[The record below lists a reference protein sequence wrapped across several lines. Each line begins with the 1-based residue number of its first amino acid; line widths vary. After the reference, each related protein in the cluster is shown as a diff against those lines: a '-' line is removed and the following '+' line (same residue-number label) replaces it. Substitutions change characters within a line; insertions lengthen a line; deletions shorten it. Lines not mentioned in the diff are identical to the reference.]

1 MALGDPP
8 PSRSDAESGLA
19 LGVRKTCKAACL
31 PRRLLARVCLAVSP
45 VRWLQ
50 KVRRPWYFLSLICIS
65 ILLSLPPLRK
75 AVEEYDIPS
84 DLHPRL
90 PRLAGT
96 DGVNRVILFKIR
108 CSLKGYD
115 DHDVARLSEFL
126 VPLRPPSLLLYV
138 CGLTTICRH
147 SELRYDIKD
156 QDKNVIDMDTFL
168 KLPSWT
174 GTVVSRGD
182 PILEDQRPKPR
193 VTPPLGT
200 GVKIPKLTA
209 FQKSLEKSN
218 PKIAAAREKKEQ
230 QSLAKAEAKR
240 AGAGGAEGPKK
251 KQNVQKHRES
261 IQSGSEEILSVIPLH
276 QATPETTKNPTLVVD
291 VTQGTSHVEKEVVDL
306 SGNTCV
312 PTPPA
317 ATVPPSPRAE
327 HHDTQEHAASDAHS
341 SQSSHQGHEDEPVNN
356 QYVPNWG
363 LRNDLRVCTFRACR
377 ELVSHLATPA
387 EDDFLGNISNV
398 EVISRVY
405 LTMRQSVLAQGELL
419 KRHEQ
424 LSHDYVD
431 LVKGSDANFTEL
443 HRATASDQVEKIRR
457 LKKDLE
463 PRTQQL
469 KVAAEKI
476 GGLERKKL
484 ALSAKVAQAEAD
496 LQQLVREFI
505 PAVVKR
511 FHASVEYK
519 KSLAAPDL
527 DIEGLK
533 LYEAKHRELF
543 TMSYPYVQKVADSY
557 GLSMT
562 ELLKISSEVPSSVDE
577 ETASSAAAEEASKKP
592 PSSPSK
598 VAFKTPFG
606 TTT

>member
-1 MALGDPP
+1 MSGSEPGEMA
-8 PSRSDAESGLA
+8 SKSS
-19 LGVRKTCKAACL
+19 
-31 PRRLLARVCLAVSP
+31 
-45 VRWLQ
+45 
-50 KVRRPWYFLSLICIS
+50 KVVVFPKFDMYIYTFELTSS
-65 ILLSLPPLRK
+65 ELRK

-90 PRLAGT
+90 PPSGYDDEPT
-96 DGVNRVILFKIR
+96 PIM
-108 CSLKGYD
+108 SLKGWKKKIFLLDHCAVPEAMPWRHGDNDLHDDFSVGYD

-126 VPLRPPSLLLYV
+126 VPLRPPSLHLLYV
-138 CGLTTICRH
+138 CGLTT
-147 SELRYDIKD
+147 
-156 QDKNVIDMDTFL
+156 
-168 KLPSWT
+168 LPSWT

-193 VTPPLGT
+193 ITPPLGT
-200 GVKIPKLTA
+200 GVKIPELTA
-209 FQKSLEKSN
+209 FQKSLEKPN

-251 KQNVQKHRES
+251 KQN
-261 IQSGSEEILSVIPLH
+261 
-276 QATPETTKNPTLVVD
+276 
-291 VTQGTSHVEKEVVDL
+291 GTSHVEKEVVDL
-306 SGNTCV
+306 SGNTRV
-312 PTPPA
+312 PTPSA
-317 ATVPPSPRAE
+317 ATVPPSPRAK
-327 HHDTQEHAASDAHS
+327 HHDTQKHATSDAHS

-377 ELVSHLATPA
+377 ELVSHLVTPA

-405 LTMRQSVLAQGELL
+405 QTLGQSVLAQGELL

-431 LVKGSDANFTEL
+431 LVNESDANFAEL
-443 HRATASDQVEKIRR
+443 DRLRLILQRENQNNEGLANKLSLLDSAHSECPFREKELLDRV
-457 LKKDLE
+457 KDLE
-463 PRTQQL
+463 RERMIEGHCFRS
-469 KVAAEKI
+469 EKI

-484 ALSAKVAQAEAD
+484 ALSAEVALCLTSNNLFGSSYRLGLSLGKTEDQIAQFLSEA
-496 LQQLVREFI
+496 
-505 PAVVKR
+505 K
-511 FHASVEYK
+511 
-519 KSLAAPDL
+519 DL
-527 DIEGLK
+527 DTEGLK

-562 ELLKISSEVPSSVDE
+562 ELLKVSSDIPSSVDE
-577 ETASSAAAEEASKKP
+577 ETASSTAAEEASKKP